1 RTQSTVLKKQRRVES
16 MAASFSSRRVDLQ
29 LSSVNKLPPTYE
41 DNIAGYERFVQD
53 FGTHYISVGKWG
65 GIMMMYLETNSSYS
79 EKKTEQEVSAQAE
92 ATFNSVLTVKGGT
105 SISNTEIDSEF
116 TSSTRRHVSFFGG
129 DWNLMDIT
137 GLQAWQPSI
146 SANPWLYSTQL
157 KLISDLIRDPSRKA
171 AMEKAVMDYLMKTY
185 LTVECK
191 RMLGTLPSEMQSR
204 PEVTKVTTDIN
215 YLVARRPMRQSSVDA
230 VGKRTLDTYTKLF
243 LEYDNQHSV
252 YQWGNEYDGVGNF
265 NCPAGKV
272 ITGWGGTYSEH
283 YEDRRYR
290 FKCSY
295 LPDAM
300 PLANCQQSG
309 WTAEINATIDF
320 SCHANG
326 ALKGVYSEHDQGAED
341 RRFKFTCCDIIGAEK
356 PPTCEWQ
363 ADTTY
368 VNRWNQNV
376 DFDIQAGVE
385 YFA

>member
-1 RTQSTVLKKQRRVES
+1 MNSTQRGLGPLDGNQSSTGKANPTEKEGQTLFLFVSFSVCVPFDFFCGVFPTRHIFARTQGSRGGRMVERWTS
-16 MAASFSSRRVDLQ
+16 NARGREFDPRG
-29 LSSVNKLPPTYE
+29 SVNKLPPTYE

-116 TSSTRRHVSFFGG
+116 TSSTRRHVS
-129 DWNLMDIT
+129 
-137 GLQAWQPSI
+137 
-146 SANPWLYSTQL
+146 
-157 KLISDLIRDPSRKA
+157 RKA
-171 AMEKAVMDYLMKTY
+171 AMEKAVLDYLMKTY

-204 PEVTKVTTDIN
+204 PEVTKVMTDIN

-283 YEDRRYR
+283 YEDRRGR
-290 FKCSY
+290 KS
-295 LPDAM
+295 
-300 PLANCQQSG
+300 
-309 WTAEINATIDF
+309 
-320 SCHANG
+320 
-326 ALKGVYSEHDQGAED
+326 
-341 RRFKFTCCDIIGAEK
+341 R
-356 PPTCEWQ
+356 
-363 ADTTY
+363 
-368 VNRWNQNV
+368 
-376 DFDIQAGVE
+376 
-385 YFA
+385 